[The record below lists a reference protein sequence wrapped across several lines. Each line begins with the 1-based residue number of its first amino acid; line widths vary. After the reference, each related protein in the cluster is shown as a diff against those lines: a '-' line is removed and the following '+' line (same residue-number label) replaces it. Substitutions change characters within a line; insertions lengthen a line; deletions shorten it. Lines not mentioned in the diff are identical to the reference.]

1 MSYLQEEGLSL
12 SLIQISKP
20 QLLLRYTQTNTV
32 KRKTQIK
39 NRMKIYQ
46 TIILLCFFS
55 MLFYNCSLPADD
67 EEKGDLKGEDTITPE
82 LPWEGEMDKFTINSK
97 EGIHLNDPQEDA
109 GTAYVTIPSTSV
121 KNTRWEFG
129 VHLTFN
135 PSANNYARFYLTSS
149 SNILSGNLN
158 GYYIQIGGAKDNV
171 TLYRQNGEQSK
182 LLASGRELMKGN
194 SSPKLYIK
202 VECDNNGYWTFW
214 TRLES
219 ENEYVKERQIK
230 DTDIQTSRYCGIYC
244 IYTKTRCKGFTFH
257 HIQLSNDVKTNTS
270 PDETPDN
277 PDTDLPDNPDTP
289 ELPEDVRG
297 MLLFNEIM
305 YDNATDGAEYVE
317 IYNPGEK
324 TIILPT
330 LYLYKMYESGTVYS
344 TTILCNES
352 SSTPLTI
359 PSKGYLCFTKYTSK
373 VIRKHK
379 VNGENLIEISR
390 FPTLNN
396 DGGYLALSCSEKPE
410 KGQTFDTC
418 RFRDEMHDSDNK
430 KTTGISLEKKSPELS
445 SLNKNWRSSKH
456 ATGGTPGI
464 KNM

>member
-1 MSYLQEEGLSL
+1 
-12 SLIQISKP
+12 
-20 QLLLRYTQTNTV
+20 
-32 KRKTQIK
+32 
-39 NRMKIYQ
+39 MKIYQ

-67 EEKGDLKGEDTITPE
+67 EEKGDLKGGDTITPE

-109 GTAYVTIPSTSV
+109 GTAYVTIPSTSI

-219 ENEYVKERQIK
+219 ENEYVKEKQIK

-289 ELPEDVRG
+289 ELPRDVRG

-305 YDNATDGAEYVE
+305 YNNATDGAEYVE
-317 IYNPGEK
+317 IYNPTEQAV
-324 TIILPT
+324 ILPA
-330 LYLYKMYESGTVYS
+330 LYLYKMHEDGTIYN
-344 TTILCNES
+344 TTILQNES
-352 SSTPLTI
+352 PSTPLAI
-359 PSKGYLCFTKYTSK
+359 PSKTYLCFTKYFNR
-373 VIRKHK
+373 VVQKHK
-379 VNGENLIEISR
+379 VGGENIIIIPN
-390 FPTLNN
+390 FPALNN
-396 DGGYLALSCSEKPE
+396 NGGYLALSSSKETAP
-410 KGQTFDTC
+410 GHTFDTC
-418 RFRDEMHDSDNK
+418 CFRDEMHTIDK
-430 KTTGISLEKKSPELS
+430 ITGISLEKKSPELS

-464 KNM
+464 KNR

>member
-1 MSYLQEEGLSL
+1 MKVYKAFAFLS
-12 SLIQISKP
+12 IF
-20 QLLLRYTQTNTV
+20 
-32 KRKTQIK
+32 
-39 NRMKIYQ
+39 
-46 TIILLCFFS
+46 II
-55 MLFYNCSLPADD
+55 LFYNCSLPADD
-67 EEKGDLKGEDTITPE
+67 EEKGDLEGGDTITSK

-109 GTAYVTIPSTSV
+109 GTAYVTIPSTSI

-129 VHLTFN
+129 IHLTFN
-135 PSANNYARFYLTSS
+135 PSDNNYARFYLTSS

-171 TLYRQNGEQSK
+171 ALYRQNGDQSK
-182 LLASGRELMKGN
+182 LLASGRELMKGD

-202 VECDNNGYWTFW
+202 VERNNNGYWTFW
-214 TRLES
+214 TRREAD
-219 ENEYVKERQIK
+219 NEYVKEKQIK

-257 HIQLSNDVKTNTS
+257 HIQLSNDVETNTS
-270 PDETPDN
+270 PDETPDE
-277 PDTDLPDNPDTP
+277 PETDIPDNPDTP
-289 ELPEDVRG
+289 ESPELLEDVRG

-305 YDNATDGAEYVE
+305 YNNATDGAEDVE

-324 TIILPT
+324 AISLPA

-344 TTILCNES
+344 TTTLCKES
-352 SSTPLTI
+352 SSAPLTI
-359 PSKGYLCFTKYTSK
+359 PSKEYLCFTKYTSK
-373 VIRKHK
+373 VIQKHK
-379 VNGENLIEISR
+379 VNGENLIEISK

-410 KGQTFDTC
+410 KGRTFDTC

-464 KNM
+464 KNR